1 MMSFCHLFI
10 YIYYEYETTKE
21 LSLIL
26 LEAIIWRFCDIFVI
40 ILHIVYYSSKERKIM
55 TCHNSTY
62 QLLFRDKI
70 VLFSSDKK
78 LIPNLSKTE
87 SVLSI
92 YGDPNSISNKRPR
105 VCVLNYNI
113 ALESELKILK

>member
-1 MMSFCHLFI
+1 
-10 YIYYEYETTKE
+10 
-21 LSLIL
+21 
-26 LEAIIWRFCDIFVI
+26 
-40 ILHIVYYSSKERKIM
+40 M

-92 YGDPNSISNKRPR
+92 YGDPNSFSNKRPR
-105 VCVLNYNI
+105 GRVCVCLTI
-113 ALESELKILK
+113 I

>member
-1 MMSFCHLFI
+1 
-10 YIYYEYETTKE
+10 
-21 LSLIL
+21 
-26 LEAIIWRFCDIFVI
+26 
-40 ILHIVYYSSKERKIM
+40 M

-105 VCVLNYNI
+105 ARPCVLNYNI
-113 ALESELKILK
+113 VLESELKILK

>member
-1 MMSFCHLFI
+1 
-10 YIYYEYETTKE
+10 
-21 LSLIL
+21 
-26 LEAIIWRFCDIFVI
+26 
-40 ILHIVYYSSKERKIM
+40 M

-105 VCVLNYNI
+105 GRVCVLNYNI
-113 ALESELKILK
+113 VLKSELKILK

>member
-1 MMSFCHLFI
+1 
-10 YIYYEYETTKE
+10 
-21 LSLIL
+21 
-26 LEAIIWRFCDIFVI
+26 
-40 ILHIVYYSSKERKIM
+40 M

-113 ALESELKILK
+113 VLESELKILK

>member
-1 MMSFCHLFI
+1 
-10 YIYYEYETTKE
+10 
-21 LSLIL
+21 
-26 LEAIIWRFCDIFVI
+26 
-40 ILHIVYYSSKERKIM
+40 M

-105 VCVLNYNI
+105 GRVCVLNYNI
-113 ALESELKILK
+113 VLESELKILK

>member
-1 MMSFCHLFI
+1 
-10 YIYYEYETTKE
+10 
-21 LSLIL
+21 
-26 LEAIIWRFCDIFVI
+26 
-40 ILHIVYYSSKERKIM
+40 M

-105 VCVLNYNI
+105 GRVCVC
-113 ALESELKILK
+113 A

>member
-1 MMSFCHLFI
+1 
-10 YIYYEYETTKE
+10 
-21 LSLIL
+21 
-26 LEAIIWRFCDIFVI
+26 
-40 ILHIVYYSSKERKIM
+40 M

-113 ALESELKILK
+113 VLESELEILK

>member
-1 MMSFCHLFI
+1 
-10 YIYYEYETTKE
+10 
-21 LSLIL
+21 
-26 LEAIIWRFCDIFVI
+26 
-40 ILHIVYYSSKERKIM
+40 M

-105 VCVLNYNI
+105 RVCVLNYNI
-113 ALESELKILK
+113 VLENELKVIK

>member
-1 MMSFCHLFI
+1 
-10 YIYYEYETTKE
+10 
-21 LSLIL
+21 
-26 LEAIIWRFCDIFVI
+26 
-40 ILHIVYYSSKERKIM
+40 M

-92 YGDPNSISNKRPR
+92 YGDPNSISNKRPG
-105 VCVLNYNI
+105 VCAKL
-113 ALESELKILK
+113 

>member
-1 MMSFCHLFI
+1 
-10 YIYYEYETTKE
+10 
-21 LSLIL
+21 
-26 LEAIIWRFCDIFVI
+26 
-40 ILHIVYYSSKERKIM
+40 M